1 MLNFFKAALTPLVS
15 LAVISVSY
23 GQDQAQISYYN
34 SFDNNVGIENT
45 GLYQGVI
52 YTDKYRT
59 INENTQ
65 FFQTREF
72 QDGSVCYD
80 GQCYYDLELRY
91 DVYEDEVL
99 LRLANNVGG
108 GTLRLIKD
116 YVESFEIDGHNFV
129 KILPADAPLLGT
141 YGFYEVALESAS
153 FTLYIKYAK
162 KNFDRKDRKSIY
174 YEFLDGPSENVLYYN
189 GDFTIIRSK
198 KDIVSLFP
206 DLKREIDKF
215 YNVARGLRKS
225 NPDGFRI
232 SLMKRIE
239 ILLSQ
244 KANQSEK

>member
-1 MLNFFKAALTPLVS
+1 MLHYFRAALMPILVLS
-15 LAVISVSY
+15 GILLSY
-23 GQDQAQISYYN
+23 GQDEAQIDYYN
-34 SFDNNVGIENT
+34 SFDSNIGIENT
-45 GLYQGVI
+45 GLYQGVV

-72 QDGSVCYD
+72 QSGSVCYD
-80 GQCYYDLELRY
+80 GQCYYDLDLKY

-99 LRLANNVGG
+99 VRLVTRVGG
-108 GTLRLIKD
+108 GTLKLFKNYI
-116 YVESFEIDGHNFV
+116 ESFEIEGHSFT
-129 KILPADAPLLGT
+129 KILPEDTSTLNA
-141 YGFYEVALESAS
+141 YGFYEVALESTS
-153 FTLYIKYAK
+153 FTLFTKYTK
-162 KNFDRKDRKSIY
+162 RNFDRKDRRSVY
-174 YEFLDGPSENVLYYN
+174 YEFLDGPSENVLLYENAYSVIN
-189 GDFTIIRSK
+189 SK
-198 KDIVSLFP
+198 KDIITLFP

-225 NPDGFRI
+225 DPDGFRI